1 MKRVFT
7 RVVVAGLFLAG
18 VAGSVVGGGPETVK
32 VRGLIGIEGGVTQ
45 NTTIAIAWYR
55 LKRDN
60 FQVPSID
67 GPADRTTLTFE
78 PGSSAPQSFETT
90 LDVNAE
96 YEMVVVPIT
105 PDGDPRKDGR
115 YYFARPNMTGDYP
128 SDTQVLHPGGVNQ
141 LDIPL
146 KWVPS
151 KEAHSNILQVVPR
164 KSHRDFL
171 MTLAISDPT
180 NLNVM

>member
-1 MKRVFT
+1 MTRAFS
-7 RVVVAGLFLAG
+7 RVVVVALFLAG
-18 VAGSVVGGGPETVK
+18 VAGTVAGGGPETVK
-32 VRGLIGIEGGVTQ
+32 VRGRIGIEGGASQ
-45 NTTIAIAWYR
+45 STTIAIAWYR

-67 GPADRTTLTFE
+67 GPADRTTITFDA
-78 PGSSAPQSFETT
+78 GSNTPQTFETT

-105 PDGDPRKDGR
+105 ADGDPRKDGR
-115 YYFARPNMTGDYP
+115 YYFARANMTGDYP

-146 KWVPS
+146 KWVSS
-151 KEAHSNILQVVPR
+151 KDVRSNILQVVPR

>member
-1 MKRVFT
+1 MNRMLSRT
-7 RVVVAGLFLAG
+7 VVAGLFLAG

-32 VRGLIGIEGGVTQ
+32 VRGRIGVEGGVSQ
-45 NTTIAIAWYR
+45 STTIRIQWYR

-60 FQVPSID
+60 FQVPSLD
-67 GPADRTTLTFE
+67 GTADSATLTFD
-78 PGSSAPQSFETT
+78 PGDSAPRSFETT
-90 LDVNAE
+90 LDVNSE

-105 PDGDPRKDGR
+105 ADGEPRKDGR

-128 SDTQVLHPGGVNQ
+128 SDTQILHPGGVNQ

-146 KWVPS
+146 KWADAKVL
-151 KEAHSNILQVVPR
+151 HSNIMQVVPR

-171 MTLAISDPT
+171 LTLAISDPT
-180 NLNVM
+180 NLNLM